1 MPPQPEQTD
10 FLSQAE
16 REEGLKSYQKQSFWN
31 GLGINFLNTPII
43 SLLAITFGASNLE
56 LGYISSVFHFAGIIL
71 IFLPR
76 LLNGARIKT
85 VLFTGW
91 LIRGLICF
99 LYGVLFFLEGQA
111 AVTWI
116 LVIYTLFAIA
126 RMVGVPMVQPI
137 QRSLVGQRE
146 AGSIVVKLNM
156 RLTMAQILSQV
167 ASFLLMSI
175 NFFSGLTGLV
185 LLTWAGAVNN
195 TISCLYVRKFPS
207 RERVEYRKGR
217 NIFILLAETLKHP
230 VRGKVFI
237 VRMFNMAAGILVT
250 FAVAYLRRSVEM
262 PTNMVFIYTLTGAV
276 SALIATQALKPFVDT
291 IGSRPLMVIASLFL
305 AASAVGWSVLPT
317 DLPWVIYYLVGFL
330 IAFFLRFRL
339 LLMSRL
345 IIKTLPSKDRISYT
359 AMLSFVSALVGVS
372 VGLGGGALADFS
384 EAASLSLPHI
394 YTLTFLLS
402 ALFSLLGAIT
412 SLKVQDPGSLSIK
425 ETAAALLS
433 VKTLR
438 AYLDIYHLDVT
449 DDRRK
454 RESRILSLEQS
465 DTQVA
470 TDGIRD
476 QLKSPLPWDQ
486 ERILRSLSSYPR
498 QELLDEIIREAKDPF
513 SYNRREAVF
522 ALGSYPGKK
531 TEKALLACSDDT
543 NPEIAAA
550 ALRSLGRI
558 GYATDLNRIYRIIE
572 DPGVIGRAEIDALR
586 ALMLMDKNDEYIRRI
601 FSLAAPEKGRRF
613 QQLVFILCARNYGL
627 TPPLSDYFM
636 QENQKKGTGFHAL
649 TREAREV
656 PDFFSHQGDL
666 REMYDR
672 ADYQNIWQW
681 CTAELIKQPARG
693 NHIKLRLAVTDSP
706 PKEYTWANTMA
717 LVYFTYQLLKPE
729 NNDG

>member
-1 MPPQPEQTD
+1 MRVEPEQNI
-10 FLSQAE
+10 FLSQTE

-56 LGYISSVFHFAGIIL
+56 LGYISSVFHFAGILL

-85 VLFTGW
+85 VLFIGW
-91 LIRGLICF
+91 FIRGLICF

-126 RMVGVPMVQPI
+126 RIVGVPMVQPI
-137 QRSLVGQRE
+137 QRSLVGQSE
-146 AGSIVVKLNM
+146 AGSVVVKINI
-156 RLTMAQILSQV
+156 RLTISQIISQV

-185 LLTWAGAVNN
+185 LLTWVGAVNN

-207 RERVEYRKGR
+207 RERVEYRKGK
-217 NIFILLAETLKHP
+217 NIFVLLAETFKHP

-237 VRMFNMAAGILVT
+237 VRMLNMAAGILVT
-250 FAVAYLRRSVEM
+250 FAVAFLRRSVQM
-262 PTNMVFIYTLTGAV
+262 PTNMVFIYTLTGAA

-305 AASAVGWSVLPT
+305 AVSAIGLAVLPT
-317 DLPWVIYYLVGFL
+317 DLPWAMYYLVGFF

-359 AMLSFVSALVGVS
+359 AMLSFVSAIVGVG

-384 EAASLSLPHI
+384 EASSLAVPHI

-402 ALFSLLGAIT
+402 AAFSLLGALT
-412 SLKVQDPGSLSIK
+412 ALRVDDPGSLSIK

-438 AYLDIYHLDVT
+438 AYLDIYHLDIA

-454 RESRILSLEQS
+454 RESSILSLEQS
-465 DTQVA
+465 DSRIA
-470 TDGIRD
+470 TDGIKA
-476 QLKSPLPWDQ
+476 QLKSPLPWEQ

-498 QELLDEIIREAKDPF
+498 PELLEDIIREAQDSF
-513 SYNRREAVF
+513 SYNRREAIF
-522 ALGSYPGKK
+522 TLSSYPSKK
-531 TEKALLACSDDT
+531 TERALVACAEDT
-543 NPEIAAA
+543 NPEIAAM

-558 GYATDLNRIYRIIE
+558 GYTTGLEHVYRIIE
-572 DPGVIGRAEIDALR
+572 DPHVVGRAEIDALR
-586 ALMLMDKNDEYIRRI
+586 ALILMDRDDEYIKRI
-601 FSLAAPEKGRRF
+601 FSLAPPEKGEKF
-613 QQLVFILCARNYGL
+613 QQLAFILCARNYGL
-627 TPPLSDYFM
+627 TPPLSGFFM
-636 QENQKKGTGFHAL
+636 QENQEKGSGFISL
-649 TREAREV
+649 IREAREV
-656 PDFFSHQGDL
+656 PAFVSNQKPL
-666 REMYDR
+666 REMYNRSDFE
-672 ADYQNIWQW
+672 NIWRW
-681 CTAELIKQPARG
+681 CTGQLADQTEEG
-693 NHIKLRLAVTDSP
+693 NHVNLRFAVIDAP
-706 PKEYTWANTMA
+706 PRVYTRANTIA
-717 LVYFTYQLLKPE
+717 VSYFTYQLLKPGD
-729 NNDG
+729 NK